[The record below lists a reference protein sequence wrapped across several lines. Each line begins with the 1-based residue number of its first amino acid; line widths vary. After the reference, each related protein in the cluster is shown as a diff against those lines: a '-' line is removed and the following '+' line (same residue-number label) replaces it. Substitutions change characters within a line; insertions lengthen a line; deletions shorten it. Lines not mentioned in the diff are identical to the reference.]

1 MARPSAP
8 LLLSQLDETGTEW
21 QVLAA
26 DSYYAITY
34 KGQLVNIRT
43 FNHSTIL
50 NPPKYK
56 KTGYTNLGNC
66 QATVRKL
73 NEIFMTEDFG
83 YIAIGEQD
91 ENALG

>member
-8 LLLSQLDETGTEW
+8 LLLSQLDDTGTEW

-26 DSYYAITY
+26 DAVYAITY

-43 FNHSTIL
+43 FSHMTIL

-56 KTGYTNLGNC
+56 KISYPNLGNC
-66 QATVRKL
+66 QAAVRKL
-73 NEIFMTEDFG
+73 NEIFNTTDFG
-83 YIAIGEQD
+83 YIAIGDKNED
-91 ENALG
+91 AL